1 MYLAV
6 MHHGKPACEVYPR
19 EQNKVIKAEIKDQDG
34 TKQFLRLD
42 SELIL
47 LLHLKLN
54 WAVV

>member
-19 EQNKVIKAEIKDQDG
+19 EQNKVLKAEIKDQDG
-34 TKQFLRLD
+34 TKLFLRPETDLF
-42 SELIL
+42 L
-47 LLHLKLN
+47 LLHPKLN